1 MLYALEHPADVTAMP
16 NQKLDGKPHP
26 AIGLK
31 VSQYQF
37 TVLFDRKTR
46 MPAAVRTRDDDN
58 IAGDSTF
65 DTVVSDWKSV
75 GGVQIAHTKSG
86 RLNGIEVARRDEWT

>member
-46 MPAAVRTRDDDN
+46 

-65 DTVVSDWKSV
+65 DTVLSDWKAV

>member
-46 MPAAVRTRDDDN
+46 

>member
-1 MLYALEHPADVTAMP
+1 MLYAMENPADVTAMP
-16 NQKLDGKPHP
+16 NQKLDGKPYP

-31 VSQYQF
+31 VGQYKF